1 MQLYLCEFHK
11 VQRLHFA
18 CDVDKFRNS
27 ETLMSNLF
35 NISVPRDIV
44 LISPTVH
51 SLQIMLDVCASF
63 AQEVDMKFN
72 SSKSVV
78 MRVGTRFKLPCLR

>member
-1 MQLYLCEFHK
+1 MELLRNLGCWLGDVFIGCLLY
-11 VQRLHFA
+11 A
-18 CDVDKFRNS
+18 D
-27 ETLMSNLF
+27 
-35 NISVPRDIV
+35 DIV
-44 LISPTVH
+44 LIAPTVH

-78 MRVGTRFKLPCLR
+78 TRVGTRFKLPCKPVMLCDKPL